1 MVVWFDDKEKNA
13 KLSLRQSEILA
24 QLKLVEDEI
33 RSKLGPDEY
42 VHRQSHKTPGLIQ
55 RSVLYLLF
63 STQSMAAIC
72 SSRPPAHH
80 TLVLLAIYCQWR
92 ATCDTG
98 AFCKVRI

>member
-42 VHRQSHKTPGLIQ
+42 VH
-55 RSVLYLLF
+55 
-63 STQSMAAIC
+63 
-72 SSRPPAHH
+72 
-80 TLVLLAIYCQWR
+80 W
-92 ATCDTG
+92 
-98 AFCKVRI
+98 